1 MVMKKSL
8 DNRTIGFQVPVVPRA
23 PRSARRGRQKKRADG
38 NYICAIELLASLAG
52 KLLRESESSSASN
65 NASEENHLLAIC
77 KDVTKQERQD
87 VNKPLKAECIE
98 QASCEES
105 NFVSDRALENN
116 EQKFSLQQ
124 SQSQHDPLLDS
135 TSTFSGSAKSEK
147 DSYLRPAICKNKFR
161 YGMSGNLA
169 GMIPGFG
176 PSFGLNAE
184 KPGTGDVNLAKC
196 LKDSVEN
203 SSKYSAMMN
212 IGDQVRKPLC
222 GNPHP
227 VASFPRRR
235 NNINIGSRDGDENFP
250 RFNKCSNKIKVFR
263 HTQRIGGDRRIRKLL
278 TSKYWRA
285 APKLKDCETSK
296 ADGEM
301 KSFTHK
307 RRTFYKR
314 ERYNSD
320 CLYKRRKLLD
330 RSSIVTFDGVFSG
343 ESNSSSPQKNM
354 NGDRNGSIAMMHG
367 ESGTPSSVFGSQASS
382 HVKDSHVKFS
392 IKSFRIP
399 ELLIDVPETAT
410 VGSLKSTVVEAVSAI
425 LGSGL
430 RVGIL
435 LRGKKIRDDNRTLL
449 QTGISCKESLD
460 NLGFALEP
468 SLQKVNP
475 AIASEDVPLTV
486 PYDMPELLTSSPENC
501 ISDPGVSDVPSDPPP
516 LTNSGN
522 DVDTNPELISLH
534 SDVSSDKKMS
544 DLRALVPFTAMP
556 LEPLAVVPLSQK
568 NKRSELSQRRIRRP
582 FSVSEVEALVQ
593 AVEEL
598 GTGRWRDVKLRA
610 FENVD
615 HRTYVDLKDKWK
627 TLVHTASIAPQQRR
641 GEPVPQDLLDRVMSA
656 HAYWS
661 QHQAK
666 QQGKHQPATLK
677 IANEQADRMVIEGM

>member
-1 MVMKKSL
+1 MKKSL
-8 DNRTIGFQVPVVPRA
+8 DNRRVGFQVPIVPRA
-23 PRSARRGRQKKRADG
+23 PRSARKRGRHQKQADG

-52 KLLRESESSSASN
+52 KLLQESESSSASN
-65 NASEENHLLAIC
+65 NASQENDQLAIC
-77 KDVTKQERQD
+77 KDVIKQERQD
-87 VNKPLKAECIE
+87 VDKPLKAECIE

-105 NFVSDRALENN
+105 NFVSEHALESN
-116 EQKFSLQQ
+116 EQ
-124 SQSQHDPLLDS
+124 HDALLDS

-147 DSYLRPAICKNKFR
+147 DSNLKPAICKKESR
-161 YGMSGNLA
+161 YGMSGNLV
-169 GMIPGFG
+169 GTTPGFG
-176 PSFGLNAE
+176 PSFGHNVE
-184 KPGTGDVNLAKC
+184 KPGTGDVNLADR

-203 SSKYSAMMN
+203 HSKYPAMAN
-212 IGDQVRKPLC
+212 IGDRVQKALC

-227 VASFPRRR
+227 VASFARHR
-235 NNINIGSRDGDENFP
+235 NKINIGGRDGDENFP
-250 RFNKCSNKIKVFR
+250 RFNKCSNKFKAFR
-263 HTQRIGGDRRIRKLL
+263 HQRIADRRIRKLL

-301 KSFTHK
+301 KPFIHK

-314 ERYNSD
+314 ERYNRD
-320 CLYKRRKLLD
+320 CLYKRRKLLYG
-330 RSSIVTFDGVFSG
+330 SSIFTFDGVFSG

-354 NGDRNGSIAMMHG
+354 NSDRNGSTAMMPG
-367 ESGTPSSVFGSQASS
+367 ESGLPSSVFGSQASS
-382 HVKDSHVKFS
+382 HAKDSHVQFS
-392 IKSFRIP
+392 IKSFRVP
-399 ELLIDVPETAT
+399 ELFIDLPETAT
-410 VGSLKSTVVEAVSAI
+410 VGSLKRTVVKAVSAI

-460 NLGFALEP
+460 NLGFTLEP
-468 SLQKVNP
+468 TLQKVNP
-475 AIASEDVPLTV
+475 VIASEDVPVTV
-486 PYDMPELLTSSPENC
+486 PYDMPELLTSSPEDY
-501 ISDPGVSDVPSDPPP
+501 ISDPGVSDVPSNPAP
-516 LTNSGN
+516 LANSSN
-522 DVDTNPELISLH
+522 DVDTNPESISLH
-534 SDVSSDKKMS
+534 SDISSDKKMS
-544 DLRALVPFTAMP
+544 DSRALVPVPAMP
-556 LEPLAVVPLSQK
+556 LEPLAVVPVSQK

-610 FENVD
+610 FENAD

-641 GEPVPQDLLDRVMSA
+641 GEPVPQELLDRVMSA

-666 QQGKHQPATLK
+666 QQGKHQPTILK
-677 IANEQADRMVIEGM
+677 IAHEQVIEGM

>member
-1 MVMKKSL
+1 MKKSL
-8 DNRTIGFQVPVVPRA
+8 GNRTIGFQVPIIPRA
-23 PRSARRGRQKKRADG
+23 PRSARRGQQKKRADG

-52 KLLRESESSSASN
+52 KLLQESESSSASN
-65 NASEENHLLAIC
+65 NASEENDHLAIC
-77 KDVTKQERQD
+77 KDVIKQERQD
-87 VNKPLKAECIE
+87 VDKPLKAECIE

-105 NFVSDRALENN
+105 NFASEHALENN
-116 EQKFSLQQ
+116 EQKFSLRQ
-124 SQSQHDPLLDS
+124 SQSQHDALLDS

-147 DSYLRPAICKNKFR
+147 DTNLKPAICKNEIR
-161 YGMSGNLA
+161 YGMSGNSA
-169 GMIPGFG
+169 GAIPGFG
-176 PSFGLNAE
+176 PSFGLNVE
-184 KPGTGDVNLAKC
+184 KPGKGDVDLADR

-203 SSKYSAMMN
+203 SSKYPAVTN
-212 IGDQVRKPLC
+212 IGNQIQKPLC
-222 GNPHP
+222 GNPRR
-227 VASFPRRR
+227 VASFPRCR
-235 NNINIGSRDGDENFP
+235 NNTNIGSRDGDENFP
-250 RFNKCSNKIKVFR
+250 RFNKFSNKIKAFR
-263 HTQRIGGDRRIRKLL
+263 HTQRIGDRRIRKLL

-301 KSFTHK
+301 KPFTHK

-314 ERYNSD
+314 ERYYGD

-354 NGDRNGSIAMMHG
+354 NSDRNGSIAMMHG
-367 ESGTPSSVFGSQASS
+367 ESGAPSSVFGSQASS
-382 HVKDSHVKFS
+382 HAKDSHVKFS

-399 ELLIDVPETAT
+399 ELFIDVPESAT
-410 VGSLKSTVVEAVSAI
+410 VGSLKRTVVEAVSAI

-430 RVGIL
+430 HVGIL

-460 NLGFALEP
+460 NLGFTLEP
-468 SLQKVNP
+468 NLQTVNST
-475 AIASEDVPLTV
+475 IASEDVPLTV
-486 PYDMPELLTSSPENC
+486 PYDMPELLTSSPENY

-516 LTNSGN
+516 LTNSSN
-522 DVDTNPELISLH
+522 DVDTNPESISLH

-544 DLRALVPFTAMP
+544 DSRALVPVPAMP
-556 LEPLAVVPLSQK
+556 LEPLAIVPVNQK

-582 FSVSEVEALVQ
+582 FSVSEVEALVE

-610 FENVD
+610 FENAD

-641 GEPVPQDLLDRVMSA
+641 GEPVPQELLDRVMAA

-666 QQGKHQPATLK
+666 QQGKHQPGTLK
-677 IANEQADRMVIEGM
+677 ITNEQADRMAIEGM